1 MNTFFRAAAMFGRP
15 YYDDH
20 NEGESLWNTVLWAFG
35 ALGQRD

>member
-1 MNTFFRAAAMFGRP
+1 MFGRP
-15 YYDDH
+15 YYDEH